1 MKKTNRKNKT
11 NLIVNWPKGWFTVDS
26 LLADNSEFVKITL
39 RVRVGNAL
47 KEKALTT
54 LGTLKGSKGRPKL
67 VFSTAPVSSETIA
80 SAKEAG
86 VLVDESVVN
95 VVSIMD
101 IKASDTNVSDT
112 NISVD
117 TTETVETMPAV
128 ETSHSAVNA

>member
-26 LLADNSEFVKITL
+26 LLANNSEFVKITL

-47 KEKALTT
+47 SEKSLAT

-67 VFSTAPVSSETIA
+67 VFSTTPVSAETIV

-86 VLVDESVVN
+86 VLLDESVIN
-95 VVSIMD
+95 VVSVMD
-101 IKASDTNVSDT
+101 IKSGDT

-117 TTETVETMPAV
+117 TTHAV
-128 ETSHSAVNA
+128 ETVTVAKTNYSTDTVNA

>member
-11 NLIVNWPKGWFTVDS
+11 NLTVNWPKGWFTVDS

-39 RVRVGNAL
+39 RVRIGNAL
-47 KEKALTT
+47 NEKSLAT

-67 VFSTAPVSSETIA
+67 VFSTAPVSAETVV

-86 VLVDESVVN
+86 VLLDESVIN
-95 VVSIMD
+95 VVSVMD
-101 IKASDTNVSDT
+101 IKANDT

-117 TTETVETMPAV
+117 TNHAV
-128 ETSHSAVNA
+128 ETVTVAKTNHSTNTVNA

>member
-128 ETSHSAVNA
+128 ETSHSTVNA

>member
-26 LLADNSEFVKITL
+26 LLADNSDFVKITL

-67 VFSTAPVSSETIA
+67 VFSTAPVSSETID

-86 VLVDESVVN
+86 VLIDESVVN

-128 ETSHSAVNA
+128 ETSHSTVNA